1 MWLGK
6 EKCYREA
13 NRAQNWKRWI
23 RARDHRRDRFLNSI
37 RNYDKFSSNRWE
49 IPISKR
55 LPTHDMSRIFYM
67 NRKAIQIIL
76 VIAISSAIPVSSAYV
91 SYYTVASADFLSSNI
106 GFEAFDQDYL
116 MAANQ
121 SELKLS
127 PLVDFLIGFQTATDL
142 FGLSSHLS
150 SQISSLDQKTLV
162 LRC

>member
-1 MWLGK
+1 
-6 EKCYREA
+6 
-13 NRAQNWKRWI
+13 
-23 RARDHRRDRFLNSI
+23 
-37 RNYDKFSSNRWE
+37 
-49 IPISKR
+49 
-55 LPTHDMSRIFYM
+55 M

-76 VIAISSAIPVSSAYV
+76 VITISSVIPVSSAYL

-127 PLVDFLIGFQTATDL
+127 PLVGFLSGFQMVTDL
-142 FGLSSHLS
+142 LGQPSHLS